1 MPGTAQ
7 GQRLRGLFRSQ
18 NQALAW
24 GECGRLLANEDKKVF
39 VSTTVAH
46 GGWLWGPPQAMMR
59 AASLRTTTMA
69 ASTEKHARR
78 RSLRE
83 DAVNLPNLL
92 TFGRVGAIP
101 LVLWLMYQDTPE
113 GNFWAT
119 ILYSLAAATDFVDGY
134 LARRMGLTSLLGKY
148 LDPLADKLIVLGTLI
163 MMVELGHVPSWPVI
177 IIASR
182 ELAVTA
188 LRAIAMGEGVVI
200 PASRG
205 GKDKTAVQM
214 VALVALM
221 LHDPYVLDFGIYRA
235 VVNMNAVGLALLYL
249 SVFFA
254 LTSGGE
260 YVALFAEAVEAK
272 DRRLRA
278 ESGEDD

>member
-1 MPGTAQ
+1 M
-7 GQRLRGLFRSQ
+7 
-18 NQALAW
+18 
-24 GECGRLLANEDKKVF
+24 
-39 VSTTVAH
+39 VA
-46 GGWLWGPPQAMMR
+46 R
-59 AASLRTTTMA
+59 A
-69 ASTEKHARR
+69 EKAARR

-83 DAVNLPNLL
+83 DALNLPNLL
-92 TFGRVGAIP
+92 TFARVGAIP
-101 LVLWLMYQDTPE
+101 LVLWLMFWDTPR

-119 ILYSLAAATDFVDGY
+119 IVYSGAAVTDFVDGY

-148 LDPLADKLIVLGTLI
+148 LDPLADKLIVLATLI
-163 MMVELGHVPSWPVI
+163 MMVELGHVPAWPVVL
-177 IIASR
+177 IASR

-200 PASRG
+200 AASRG

-235 VVNMNAVGLALLYL
+235 LVNLNAVGLALLYL

-254 LTSGGE
+254 IISAGE

-272 DRRLRA
+272 DKRLRA
-278 ESGEDD
+278 EGE

>member
-1 MPGTAQ
+1 MVASPQ
-7 GQRLRGLFRSQ
+7 
-18 NQALAW
+18 
-24 GECGRLLANEDKKVF
+24 KV
-39 VSTTVAH
+39 
-46 GGWLWGPPQAMMR
+46 
-59 AASLRTTTMA
+59 
-69 ASTEKHARR
+69 ARR

-92 TFGRVGAIP
+92 TFARVGAIP
-101 LVLWLMYQDTPE
+101 LVLWLMFQDTPV

-119 ILYSLAAATDFVDGY
+119 IVYSLAAVTDFVDGY

-148 LDPLADKLIVLGTLI
+148 LDPLADKLIVLATLI
-163 MMVELGHVPSWPVI
+163 MMVSLDHVPAWPVVL
-177 IIASR
+177 IASR

-221 LHDPYVLDFGIYRA
+221 LHDSYVFDFGFYRA
-235 VVNMNAVGLALLYL
+235 AVDLNAVGLALLYL

-272 DRRLRA
+272 DKRLRVG
-278 ESGEDD
+278 GE